1 MPARTFPEQNQQ
13 DTLNFQ
19 ALEAK
24 SIDYTSR
31 FGHNFSKFME
41 ALGITRQ
48 IPVQDG
54 FTIKLYGAP
63 EVELADGN
71 VPEGELIPLSKV
83 TPVAIDTKEI
93 NLKKYR
99 KVTTMEAIQKYGAN
113 EAVNNTDEAL
123 IKEVQKN
130 IRADLFDLI
139 KSGQAVNN
147 LRAGTLQGALATAW
161 GQLETVFEDDDV
173 KVVVFVNPM
182 DVAQEIANKELTLE
196 KQFGLNYYTTT
207 TGTVVFTSTQMDR
220 GTVYATV
227 ADNLQVAYI
236 ASNSE
241 AYRAFNMTTDQ
252 FGYIGMVHDTT
263 TEALTVQ
270 TVLASGLLM
279 FPERLDGV
287 IKIEI
292 GTATENVPAG

>member
-1 MPARTFPEQNQQ
+1 MVARTYPETNQQ
-13 DTLNFQ
+13 DTLNFG

-31 FGHNFSKFME
+31 FGQNFSKFVE

-63 EVELADGN
+63 DVDLADGN
-71 VPEGELIPLSKV
+71 VAEGDLIPLSKV
-83 TPVAIDTKEI
+83 TPVAVDTKEI
-93 NLKKYR
+93 KLKKYR
-99 KVTTMEAIQKYGAN
+99 KVTTMESIQKYGAN
-113 EAVNNTDEAL
+113 EAINITDDAL

-130 IRADLFDLI
+130 IRTDLFTTI
-139 KSGQAVNN
+139 KAGQAKDN

-161 GQLETVFEDDDV
+161 GQLETVFEDDAV
-173 KVVVFVNPM
+173 RVVAFVHPL
-182 DVAQEIANKELTLE
+182 DVAQANADKELTLE
-196 KQFGLNYYTTT
+196 TQFGLNYYETA
-207 TGTVVFTSTQMDR
+207 TGTVVFTSTQIER
-220 GTVYATV
+220 GTIYAT
-227 ADNLQVAYI
+227 AAENLQVAYI

-263 TEALTVQ
+263 AEALVVQ
-270 TVLASGLLM
+270 TVLASGVAM

-287 IKIEI
+287 IKIAI
-292 GTATENVPAG
+292 GEAEVTPEG

>member
-1 MPARTFPEQNQQ
+1 MATRTFPETNQQ

-31 FGHNFSKFME
+31 FGQNFSKFVE

-48 IPVQDG
+48 IPVQEG

-63 EVELADGN
+63 EVDLADGN

-83 TPVAIDTKEI
+83 TPVAVDTKEI
-93 NLKKYR
+93 TLKKYR

-113 EAVNNTDEAL
+113 EAVNITDDAL

-130 IRADLFDLI
+130 IRADLFTTI

-161 GQLETVFEDDDV
+161 GQLETVFEDDTV
-173 KVVVFVNPM
+173 RVVAFVNPL
-182 DVAQEIANKELTLE
+182 DVAQANADKELTLE
-196 KQFGLNYYTTT
+196 TQFGLNYYTTA
-207 TGTVVFTSTQMDR
+207 TGTVVFTSTQIER
-220 GTVYATV
+220 GTVYAT
-227 ADNLQVAYI
+227 AAENLQVAYI
-236 ASNSE
+236 GSNSE

-263 TEALTVQ
+263 TEALVVQ
-270 TVLASGLLM
+270 TVLASGVAM

-287 IKIEI
+287 IKIAI
-292 GTATENVPAG
+292 GEAEVTPVG